1 MHTRARS
8 DGTRDTGSSADPLA
22 ADASAGWFRLEGVE
36 DRCGDVIRCGENFVV
51 PESDHSIAH
60 QFDLLSSL
68 GIKVR
73 TLVGSGG
80 VAIDFDYESCFEA
93 DEVRDVHAEC
103 VLPAKFETAHALGLE
118 DPPHAPLGGVFVSA
132 ELTGPPG
139 VERIASHDTR

>member
-68 GIKVR
+68 TSLALRQMKSAMYMPSACCLRNLKPLMRLASRIHHMRRSAAFSFRRAVW
-73 TLVGSGG
+73 
-80 VAIDFDYESCFEA
+80 E
-93 DEVRDVHAEC
+93 RD
-103 VLPAKFETAHALGLE
+103 L
-118 DPPHAPLGGVFVSA
+118 
-132 ELTGPPG
+132 
-139 VERIASHDTR
+139 